1 MLWVML
7 IILIAMMI
15 ALCVGYSMYKEK
27 AAVVRTETVE
37 VIKYVTEPSTP
48 GLD

>member
-7 IILIAMMI
+7 IILIAMMV

-27 AAVVRTETVE
+27 PAVVRTETVE
-37 VIKYVTEPSTP
+37 VIKYVKEPNTP
-48 GLD
+48 G